1 MNVAILGASNKPE
14 RYSHQ
19 AVILLAQQGTLFS
32 PFIRPLM
39 KSKAIVFSKSWA
51 MSQSRCIQSRFISPS
66 ISAGLADAIVA
77 AKPERV
83 IFNPGTENPALEE
96 QLSQAGIAVV
106 RACTLVL
113 LRTNQFE
120 SK

>member
-1 MNVAILGASNKPE
+1 M
-14 RYSHQ
+14 
-19 AVILLAQQGTLFS
+19 F
-32 PFIRPLM
+32 
-39 KSKAIVFSKSWA
+39 SKAG
-51 MSQSRCIQSRFISPS
+51 RCPRAAAYNHALSLPS

-106 RACTLVL
+106 RACTLAL

-120 SK
+120 PK